1 MVKPKLLYQ
10 VVWVTA
16 LRMFSCALMSA
27 VFIPDSGFIYRSSA
41 LYQHFSC
48 FCRDFSWWPSS
59 YECSASNVWYCIKS
73 FQLFLNLQG
82 SSNNNEIDH
91 VYLTFL
97 VSIAIFMQ
105 TTKGKNEKERLQQQE
120 WIQQRLNL
128 QLHDHSLSLVIIRQM
143 PWHFKLLKMKIDLLS
158 FLYLFLCSH
167 SYGCC
172 LRLAAVYHP
181 IADV

>member
-27 VFIPDSGFIYRSSA
+27 VFIPDCGFIYRSSA
-41 LYQHFSC
+41 LYRHFSC
-48 FCRDFSWWPSS
+48 FCRDCSWWPSS
-59 YECSASNVWYCIKS
+59 YECSASNVWYCKKS

-105 TTKGKNEKERLQQQE
+105 TTKGKNEKKDYNNKNVSSKNEPFFFKTKSATL
-120 WIQQRLNL
+120 W
-128 QLHDHSLSLVIIRQM
+128 SLVIFGNY
-143 PWHFKLLKMKIDLLS
+143 PSDALTF
-158 FLYLFLCSH
+158 
-167 SYGCC
+167 
-172 LRLAAVYHP
+172 
-181 IADV
+181 

>member
-48 FCRDFSWWPSS
+48 FCRNFSWWPSS
-59 YECSASNVWYCIKS
+59 YECSASNVWYCKKS

-105 TTKGKNEKERLQQQE
+105 TTKGKNEKKKTTTTRMYPAKTKSATS
-120 WIQQRLNL
+120 W
-128 QLHDHSLSLVIIRQM
+128 SLVIFGNY
-143 PWHFKLLKMKIDLLS
+143 PSDALTF
-158 FLYLFLCSH
+158 
-167 SYGCC
+167 
-172 LRLAAVYHP
+172 
-181 IADV
+181 

>member
-1 MVKPKLLYQ
+1 MGLSTDHPL
-10 VVWVTA
+10 
-16 LRMFSCALMSA
+16 
-27 VFIPDSGFIYRSSA
+27 FINISHVSVGILVGDLP
-41 LYQHFSC
+41 
-48 FCRDFSWWPSS
+48 S
-59 YECSASNVWYCIKS
+59 YECSASNVWYCKKS

-120 WIQQRLNL
+120 CIQQRLNL

-143 PWHFKLLKMKIDLLS
+143 P
-158 FLYLFLCSH
+158 
-167 SYGCC
+167 
-172 LRLAAVYHP
+172 
-181 IADV
+181 